1 MLYFG
6 APPGAELCYEKYG
19 CQRNLQFFPIKG
31 KNDPLYI
38 WRDKRLLLKSIQDH
52 DFESELS
59 LYFNDNPNKYIIIIC
74 EDHCSFQRCGTP
86 KEVNGEY
93 NYESLDELYKAQQI
107 DGIVLLLDVNKTE
120 YIIKF
125 TRNYYTAAGNA
136 IIQAGYSSIINIPAG
151 MAGARRWA

>member
-1 MLYFG
+1 M
-6 APPGAELCYEKYG
+6 
-19 CQRNLQFFPIKG
+19 
-31 KNDPLYI
+31 
-38 WRDKRLLLKSIQDH
+38 
-52 DFESELS
+52 
-59 LYFNDNPNKYIIIIC
+59 YFNDNPNKYIIIIY
-74 EDHCSFQRCGTP
+74 EDHCPFQRCGTP

-93 NYESLDELYKAQQI
+93 NYESLDELYKAQQS
-107 DGIVLLLDVNKTE
+107 DGIVLLLDVNKKE

>member
-1 MLYFG
+1 MTIAIWKKTFIRPNDLEYSNRWR
-6 APPGAELCYEKYG
+6 YG
-19 CQRNLQFFPIKG
+19 EGNTYQGRS
-31 KNDPLYI
+31 
-38 WRDKRLLLKSIQDH
+38 R
-52 DFESELS
+52 
-59 LYFNDNPNKYIIIIC
+59 
-74 EDHCSFQRCGTP
+74 
-86 KEVNGEY
+86 
-93 NYESLDELYKAQQI
+93 ESLDELYKAQQI

>member
-1 MLYFG
+1 M
-6 APPGAELCYEKYG
+6 
-19 CQRNLQFFPIKG
+19 
-31 KNDPLYI
+31 
-38 WRDKRLLLKSIQDH
+38 
-52 DFESELS
+52 
-59 LYFNDNPNKYIIIIC
+59 IIIY
-74 EDHCSFQRCGTP
+74 EDHCPFQRCGTP
-86 KEVNGEY
+86 KEVNVEY

>member
-1 MLYFG
+1 MAHYTF
-6 APPGAELCYEKYG
+6 EE
-19 CQRNLQFFPIKG
+19 I
-31 KNDPLYI
+31 
-38 WRDKRLLLKSIQDH
+38 KRLLLESIQER

-74 EDHCSFQRCGTP
+74 EDHCPFQRCGTP